1 MKKKIIL
8 LPIIVVL
15 LLSVTSTFAAEMVR
29 SGIQACGGSYFTRNS
44 GLELHDSIYMI
55 RNHNDDKTIT
65 IDRVAAWDPDGNIV
79 FDSTATD
86 TDDLLPINF
95 KSTLLPHQGT
105 KLLASDLLGE
115 GNFLPVGNNA
125 MQVHFEYSLGARG
138 YSLSAVVIHP
148 ASVDNFHTSRH
159 LGPCRSL

>member
-29 SGIQACGGSYFTRNS
+29 SGIQACGGSYFTRNA

-55 RNHNDDKTIT
+55 WNHNDNQAIT
-65 IDRVAAWDPDGNIV
+65 IDRVAAWNPDGTIA
-79 FDSTATD
+79 FDSD
-86 TDDLLPINF
+86 IDGMPSNF
-95 KSTLLPHQGT
+95 RATLLPHQGT
-105 KLLASDLLGE
+105 KLKASDLLGE
-115 GNFLPVGNNA
+115 GNFLPVDDNA

-138 YSLSAVVIHP
+138 YSLSTVVVHP
-148 ASVDNFHTSRH
+148 AIVDNFHTSRH